1 MITTLQT
8 GVCLIKFEK
17 VDGTKR
23 IMYAT
28 LHPSAIPEEKTEK
41 ETGKSLSTSVVRV
54 FDIEKFEWRSYR
66 VDSVELF
73 EKISNDMSI
82 AALETIIEHG
92 GTCV

>member
-1 MITTLQT
+1 MITTLQS

-28 LHPSAIPEEKTEK
+28 LDPSAIPEEKKTPNESIR
-41 ETGKSLSTSVVRV
+41 GTSVVRV

-66 VDSVELF
+66 VESVELF
-73 EKISNDMSI
+73 EKMGNNMSI
-82 AALETIIEHG
+82 AALETIMEHG
-92 GTCV
+92 GTRV